1 MGDFKLPL
9 SSWYILTDYEKARQ
23 YLHSVYF
30 SVCDKTYLLH
40 MFVYL
45 WVARSSYIAKGP
57 QCCGRIEII
66 QFQSLEKE
74 IKPLYL
80 TLILG
85 LSNRFRRKGANTKLF
100 IIHMY
105 FMALS
110 QQTFECLLID
120 IGLSFLLW
128 HYFQPHRA
136 YSHNYLI

>member
-1 MGDFKLPL
+1 MA
-9 SSWYILTDYEKARQ
+9 SEKPRKYLHAQRQ
-23 YLHSVYF
+23 YL
-30 SVCDKTYLLH
+30 VCDKTYLLH
-40 MFVYL
+40 IFVYL
-45 WVARSSYIAKGP
+45 WVARSRYIAKGP

-100 IIHMY
+100 MIHMY

-120 IGLSFLLW
+120 IGLSFSKICGINFSHIVLL
-128 HYFQPHRA
+128 
-136 YSHNYLI
+136 LIII